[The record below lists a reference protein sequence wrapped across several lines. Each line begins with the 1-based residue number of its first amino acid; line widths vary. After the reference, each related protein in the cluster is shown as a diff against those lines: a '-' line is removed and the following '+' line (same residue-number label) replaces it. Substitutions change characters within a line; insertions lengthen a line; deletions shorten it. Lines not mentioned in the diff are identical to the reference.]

1 MTMILDER
9 HQPVQIVLDQVIE
22 SAKPEAVFLYN
33 CKYYWGGELTSFKL
47 CVICDCS
54 DKRRLLSEIFDVDCE
69 IPFDILL
76 YTKEQFDEFKDNPSA
91 FAHRIFTKGT
101 MLYGNE

>member
-9 HQPVQIVLDQVIE
+9 HQPVREVLDQVIAA
-22 SAKPEAVFLYN
+22 AKPEAVFLYN
-33 CKYYWGGELTSFKL
+33 CKYDWDGELTAFKF
-47 CVICDCS
+47 CVICDYNN
-54 DKRRLLSEIFDVDCE
+54 KRRLLAEIFDVDCE
-69 IPFDILL
+69 IPFDVLL
-76 YTKEQFDEFKDNPSA
+76 YTKEQFNEFKNDPSA